1 MLKKITAM
9 LSLLVIILS
18 FAACK
23 DVEGGEGNGVIP
35 ASTKIANEFALQLP
49 EFDFS
54 SDIIDSYDESL
65 RYSFSVECGKSEFKK
80 YINAVKDVFI
90 DNARGQVVKRCEF
103 LQKGCAFVKFGHGV
117 DCSTGGLF
125 DCTVKRKRHF
135 MIAFMKRE
143 IVWLP
148 VIFLA
153 NLILASGVAYS
164 WFCSSSVLLISC
176 HFPFSSRICTGIS

>member
-65 RYSFSVECGKSEFKK
+65 RYSFSVECSKSEFKK
-80 YINAVKDVFI
+80 YINAVKDAGFVLGFPEQQPVSG
-90 DNARGQVVKRCEF
+90 DGYYKASND
-103 LQKGCAFVKFGHGV
+103 KGY
-117 DCSTGGLF
+117 
-125 DCTVKRKRHF
+125 
-135 MIAFMKRE
+135 MIE
-143 IVWLP
+143 IVHK
-148 VIFLA
+148 A
-153 NLILASGVAYS
+153 D
-164 WFCSSSVLLISC
+164 VLTVYMTR
-176 HFPFSSRICTGIS
+176 P

>member
-65 RYSFSVECGKSEFKK
+65 RYSFSVECSKSEFKK
-80 YINAVKDVFI
+80 YLNAVKDSGFVFGFPEQQPVSG
-90 DNARGQVVKRCEF
+90 DGYYKASND
-103 LQKGCAFVKFGHGV
+103 KGY
-117 DCSTGGLF
+117 
-125 DCTVKRKRHF
+125 
-135 MIAFMKRE
+135 MIE
-143 IVWLP
+143 IVHK
-148 VIFLA
+148 A
-153 NLILASGVAYS
+153 D
-164 WFCSSSVLLISC
+164 VLTVYMTR
-176 HFPFSSRICTGIS
+176 P